1 MIKKIINTLGTKVLT
16 ALINFLIVVAISQY
30 LGADGKGEQGII
42 IATIALI
49 LLFSNVIGGASLV
62 YLAPRYRASQ
72 LILPAYIWSVITG
85 LLWFGILWFL
95 RIVPQEW
102 APHLALLATINS
114 WASVNT
120 NLLIG
125 REQIGKSN
133 LINLCQSLC
142 VIIIFPAMVVWG
154 GMQNIRAYMIALY
167 VSYLV
172 MFLLSLIFALPGIR
186 DHSTQA
192 AAPYR
197 KIIRDLF
204 VYGFMNQLA
213 HIAQLLSFRLSYY
226 LLEAY
231 AGLKAVGV
239 YSNGASL
246 MEAVWMISG
255 SIALVQYSKI
265 ANTEDRTWSQQ
276 FTARLTRYSLWSSIA
291 AIIPLV
297 LLPADFW
304 VWLFGPGFSEVNLT
318 LWWLA
323 PGVLLFNYAMVP
335 GHYFSGTGR
344 YFVNALG
351 SAAGL
356 VITVALALWLIPVY
370 GFQGAAFTA
379 SISYM
384 VTSVMVLI
392 WFLKESQLPFRLM
405 LPLFSDIRE
414 MWKIGTDLLVSL
426 KNINKHGKNQ

>member
-231 AGLKAVGV
+231 AGLKTVGV